1 LSSIVFKFAIW
12 ALVTAKRKTQGRKL
26 GPMIA
31 AMIPIARIAKKKA
44 GISQASVLK
53 VLFSGDSFGLL
64 MAF

>member
-1 LSSIVFKFAIW
+1 
-12 ALVTAKRKTQGRKL
+12 
-26 GPMIA
+26 
-31 AMIPIARIAKKKA
+31 MIPIARIAKKKA